1 MPPGEVRQIRQYPV
15 KEPEEAVSAALPG
28 PFHATPARSHA
39 ALHTAGRQPHRQAIT
54 GAVLP
59 VITGVPLRVTAEV
72 PLQVMTGVQPQATTG
87 EQIQAIT
94 DVQLQAITEAV
105 LRATTGVP
113 LLPDPPAIQEG
124 QEAAALQA
132 EAAEDR
138 QSQDSNH

>member
-1 MPPGEVRQIRQYPV
+1 M
-15 KEPEEAVSAALPG
+15 SAALPG

-59 VITGVPLRVTAEV
+59 VITGVPLRVTAE
-72 PLQVMTGVQPQATTG
+72 VQPQATTG

>member
-1 MPPGEVRQIRQYPV
+1 M
-15 KEPEEAVSAALPG
+15 SAALPG

-39 ALHTAGRQPHRQAIT
+39 ALHTAGRQPHRQAI
-54 GAVLP
+54 
-59 VITGVPLRVTAEV
+59 VPLRVTAEV
-72 PLQVMTGVQPQATTG
+72 PLQVTTGVQPQATTG

>member
-1 MPPGEVRQIRQYPV
+1 M
-15 KEPEEAVSAALPG
+15 SAALPG

-72 PLQVMTGVQPQATTG
+72 PLRGTAEVPLQVTTGVQPQATTG